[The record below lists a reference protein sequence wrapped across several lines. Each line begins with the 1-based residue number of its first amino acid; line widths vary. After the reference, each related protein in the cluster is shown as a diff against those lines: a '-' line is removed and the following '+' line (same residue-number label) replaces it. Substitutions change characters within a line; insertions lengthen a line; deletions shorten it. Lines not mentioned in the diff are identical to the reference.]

1 MGSIKK
7 IYAILDSQQ
16 KKQVFILLFLMLIGV
31 ILETLGIGVIIPFIN
46 ILINFDKNQKVK
58 SFFDFYTPGISK
70 ETIIIIGLFSILL
83 FFILKNL
90 FSFFLIWKQ
99 NKFSN
104 NFIVS
109 KSTQLYKSYLQ
120 QPYSFFLK
128 NNTSFLIR
136 NVHGEVEGVRDTI
149 MQFSI
154 LISESLVVIFIGL
167 ILILYNPIPSI
178 CIFIFI
184 TLISYF
190 FSKVSKNYISNL
202 GKVRSDNIGF
212 SLKNLTH
219 GLFGIKEIKLYNR
232 TNFFLEQ
239 YKITYLI
246 YSNTNK
252 KYNTLIAT
260 PRLLLEL
267 LAVCGIIIIV
277 FISFINKKSEESLIM
292 TLALFAYASFKIMP
306 SISKIYNAIQH
317 IVFCQNSV
325 NIVCNEINSS
335 KISNISNIETKKDF
349 LEKIDLK
356 NVTFFYENC
365 KNPSINNLTLSIR
378 KLTKVAIIGESG
390 SGKSTIVDLI
400 LGFHNPTNGGL
411 YIDGELLNSTDIA
424 NWQTNFGYVPQRV
437 NLIDDS
443 IKKNIAYGIE
453 ECEIDESRLIESVK
467 RANLTEFINTLP
479 NGFETNVGER
489 GTNLSGGQGQRIILA
504 RALYHNPKILILDEF
519 TSALDDENEKS
530 IIENVFS
537 LKDIT
542 IIMITHKPSMVK
554 NCDYIFQLEKGK
566 VIKEGKP
573 SNFDF
578 N

>member
-7 IYAILDSQQ
+7 IYAILDAKQR
-16 KKQVFILLFLMLIGV
+16 KQVFILLFLMLIGV

-46 ILINFDKNQKVK
+46 ILMNFDKNQKIK
-58 SFFDFYTPGISK
+58 TFFDFYTPGISK
-70 ETIIIIGLFSILL
+70 QAIVISGLFSILL

-104 NFIVS
+104 DFIVS
-109 KSTQLYKSYLQ
+109 KSTLLYKSYLQ

-128 NNTSFLIR
+128 NNTSYLIR
-136 NVHGEVEGVRDTI
+136 NVNGEVEGVRDTI

-154 LISESLVVIFIGL
+154 LISESLVVIFIAL

-184 TLISYF
+184 ILISYF
-190 FSKVSKNYISNL
+190 FSKISKNYISNL
-202 GKVRSDNIGF
+202 GKIRSDNIGF

-232 TNFFLEQ
+232 TNFFLQQ
-239 YKITYLI
+239 YKNTYLI

-252 KYNTLIAT
+252 KYNTLIST

-277 FISFINKKSEESLIM
+277 FISFLNKKSEDSLIM

-306 SISKIYNAIQH
+306 SISKIYNANQH
-317 IVFCQNSV
+317 IIFCQNSV

-335 KISNISNIETKKDF
+335 RISNISNIETKKDF
-349 LEKIDLK
+349 KEKLELK
-356 NVTFFYENC
+356 NVTFFYE
-365 KNPSINNLTLSIR
+365 KTKIPSIVNLTLSIS
-378 KLTKVAIIGESG
+378 KSTKVAIIGESG

-400 LGFHNPTNGGL
+400 LGFHNPTKGGI
-411 YIDGELLNSTDIA
+411 YIDGELLNPTDIA
-424 NWQTNFGYVPQRV
+424 NWQTNFGYVPQRI

-443 IKKNIAYGIE
+443 IKKNIAYGID
-453 ECEIDESRLIESVK
+453 ECQIEESRLIESAIK
-467 RANLTEFINTLP
+467 ANLIDFIDTLP
-479 NGFETNVGER
+479 NRFETNIGER
-489 GTNLSGGQGQRIILA
+489 GANLSGGQGQRIILA
-504 RALYHNPKILILDEF
+504 RALYHNPKILILDES
-519 TSALDDENEKS
+519 TSALDDDNEKS

-542 IIMITHKPSMVK
+542 IIMITHKPSTVK

-573 SNFDF
+573 SNFEF